1 MASIIFTIVLVIVT
15 LLALYKTVVTV
26 KQGYEYTIER
36 FGKFTRTLPPGFHII
51 LPFIDQV
58 GRKVNMMEQLLDIPG
73 QEAITKDNASVTVD
87 GVVFFAVLDS
97 AKAAYEV
104 NDLLGSIQYLCTTN
118 LRTVLGSMDLDE
130 TLSQRDFINSR
141 LLDVVDKATH
151 PWGVKITRVE
161 VKDVRPPR
169 DITDAMARQM
179 KAERDRRA
187 VVTEADG
194 EKASQIARAEGM
206 KQAQILEAEGRRE
219 AAFRDAEARERSA
232 EAEAAA
238 TRMVSEAIANGDAQ
252 AINYFVAQKYVEA
265 LGKFAESPN
274 GKLIFIP
281 LEATSIA
288 GAIGGIAELIKATQA
303 PDLPHDGM
311 DGASK
316 TKSGLPKV

>member
-187 VVTEADG
+187 VVAEADG